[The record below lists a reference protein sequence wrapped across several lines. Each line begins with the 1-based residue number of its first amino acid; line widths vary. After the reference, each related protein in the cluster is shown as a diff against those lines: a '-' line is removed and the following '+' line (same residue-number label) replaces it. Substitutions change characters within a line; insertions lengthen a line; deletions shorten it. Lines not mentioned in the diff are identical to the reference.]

1 MNKQNWK
8 DFLLSAGARA
18 LRSFCQSVVILM
30 GTDAVSIIEL
40 DWARIIGVS
49 AGYALASFL
58 TSVALGLPEV
68 DDVKIH
74 DLTTKQ

>member
-8 DFLLSAGARA
+8 SFLVSAGARA

-40 DWARIIGVS
+40 DWLHILGVS

-58 TSVALGLPEV
+58 TSIALGLPEV
-68 DDVKIH
+68 DDTKVY
-74 DLTTKQ
+74 DMTTK